1 MLFLCLCQ
9 SIEKHTLVHCH
20 CVGQRSEKKKRK
32 EKKNKYEKKEMKNKY
47 EKQTHSSSATKYNR
61 SVLPLPVFG
70 LKMDDCSAKSLEQR
84 REKPFCGAND
94 EGAAI
99 TMSCGD

>member
-1 MLFLCLCQ
+1 VLGK
-9 SIEKHTLVHCH
+9 EV
-20 CVGQRSEKKKRK
+20 KKRK
-32 EKKNKYEKKEMKNKY
+32 EKKRKTNMKNKN
-47 EKQTHSSSATKYNR
+47 EKQKKQTHSSSATKYNL